1 MVNAGRYSHGIAE
14 PQLSLMAWRAAR
26 VVNALLGRRVYQA
39 EDGPGLIDWHRA
51 TAARAVA

>member
-1 MVNAGRYSHGIAE
+1 
-14 PQLSLMAWRAAR
+14 MAWRAAR